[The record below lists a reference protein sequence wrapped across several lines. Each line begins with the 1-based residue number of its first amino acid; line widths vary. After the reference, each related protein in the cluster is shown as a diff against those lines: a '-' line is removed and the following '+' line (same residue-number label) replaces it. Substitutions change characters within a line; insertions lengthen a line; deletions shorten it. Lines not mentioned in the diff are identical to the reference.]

1 MNLKGLAG
9 LETESFCLSQ
19 IQLQSKKCQ
28 CKLLIT
34 MQNMKRTSKSK
45 LSFKSVV
52 KKQALKHA
60 KCYKDFKH
68 FLSDH
73 LCVLWSSDFFCLFF
87 VCLQVC
93 FFFLNLSRHLLSAIA
108 RDCILQ
114 PALTGITHPSDFH
127 PPRAPDSQLMQSL
140 FWPLHGPSQLRPC
153 ICKTFEIL
161 LSKELLLLSSS
172 QMYFFFS
179 WQHVVLKVNF
189 LFVRF

>member
-73 LCVLWSSDFFCLFF
+73 LCVLWSSDFFLFVFCLF
-87 VCLQVC
+87 VGL
-93 FFFLNLSRHLLSAIA
+93 
-108 RDCILQ
+108 
-114 PALTGITHPSDFH
+114 
-127 PPRAPDSQLMQSL
+127 
-140 FWPLHGPSQLRPC
+140 
-153 ICKTFEIL
+153 
-161 LSKELLLLSSS
+161 
-172 QMYFFFS
+172 
-179 WQHVVLKVNF
+179 F
-189 LFVRF
+189 LFS